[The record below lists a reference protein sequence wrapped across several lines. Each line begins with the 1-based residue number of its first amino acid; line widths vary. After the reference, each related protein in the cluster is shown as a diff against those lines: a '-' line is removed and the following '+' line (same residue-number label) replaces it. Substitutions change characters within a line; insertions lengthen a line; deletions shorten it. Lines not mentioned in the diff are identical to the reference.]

1 MWFGNVKMRKIYSIV
16 LCFMLTMLLSGC
28 LGMEEDTR
36 SPVDTTVSQ
45 DVPYITVNDNVPE
58 FTEDEITTKSFER
71 YADLDELG
79 RCGAAF
85 ACVGT
90 DLMPTEKRGNIS
102 RIKPSGWHSVR
113 YDNVDGGSL
122 YNRCHLIGFQLS
134 GENANEKNL
143 ITGTR
148 YMNVEMIPFEDM
160 VADYVKKT
168 SHHVMYRVTP
178 VFEGKN
184 LIASG
189 VQMEAFSVED
199 HGKGVSYNVY
209 LYNIQP
215 GIKIDYLTGESI
227 ELTENAEEESGTDY
241 VINVNTMKFH
251 LPLCS
256 SVEKMQEKNRENF
269 HGDREELIE
278 RGYAPCGTCNP

>member
-1 MWFGNVKMRKIYSIV
+1 MRKIYSTV

-71 YADLDELG
+71 YADLDDLG

-168 SHHVMYRVTP
+168 NHHVMYRVTP

>member
-1 MWFGNVKMRKIYSIV
+1 MRKIYSIV

-71 YADLDELG
+71 YADLDDLG

-168 SHHVMYRVTP
+168 NHHVMYRVTP

-189 VQMEAFSVED
+189 IQMEAFSVED